1 MNLKKIKEKLDLSQ
15 FESSAFQK
23 TLQKMNRYGTDWEKT
38 FVKYISDKRFV
49 FRIYKELL
57 QHNNEK
63 NYPIKQW
70 AINRQKY

>member
-1 MNLKKIKEKLDLSQ
+1 
-15 FESSAFQK
+15 
-23 TLQKMNRYGTDWEKT
+23 MNRYGTDWEKT